1 MPNDPQRQDPQPGRG
16 LQQAQPVLPA
26 QRREQQAPQ
35 QQYAEARAH
44 RVLDRAA
51 DAVWREVRDF
61 PALAAW
67 HPGIASSTAHP
78 DNPRVRDLV
87 TTDGTRL
94 TEALHAVDDTLMSL
108 EYGFVAHPFPLTG
121 YRARMEVARRGRH
134 ALFGHLD
141 GHVPAGRRGRGGAGG
156 AVRGGSVRGGPG
168 GAGGAGAGIGPSSPS
183 ADAAHAGARQGGTRT
198 RARRAGSG
206 PTSTRRVREWRAG
219 RTGRRAAGGCWR
231 ACSRTAT

>member
-121 YRARMEVARRGRH
+121 YRARMEVRAEGDTRCSVTWTAMFRP
-134 ALFGHLD
+134 AD
-141 GHVPAGRRGRGGAGG
+141 GGGAALAAQFEEGVF
-156 AVRGGSVRGGPG
+156 AVGLE
-168 GAGGAGAGIGPSSPS
+168 AL
-183 ADAAHAGARQGGTRT
+183 GARERG
-198 RARRAGSG
+198 
-206 PTSTRRVREWRAG
+206 
-219 RTGRRAAGGCWR
+219 
-231 ACSRTAT
+231 